1 MLTRKVL
8 YHLDTSPGYLFW
20 FSFFFF
26 FSRFCLLVLPRAG
39 LRSQPSS
46 PWAFCIAGT
55 TGIWYQTQFICWD
68 GALLNFF
75 PGWPQSMIL
84 LSLPLSSWDY
94 RHQLLGLACVL
105 PWNSII
111 YSSEKISF
119 VGLGFDLTALCLQS
133 RHSTAR
139 ATPSVYFCSGY
150 FGDGVLRT
158 LCLIGLVLL
167 ISYSWVARITGVSH
181 LFPAPI
187 FFHFL
192 MLFIYLF
199 IF

>member
-8 YHLDTSPGYLFW
+8 YHLDTSPRYLFC

-26 FSRFCLLVLPRAG
+26 QVLSFSLAQGWPQI
-39 LRSQPSS
+39 SQPSS

-94 RHQLLGLACVL
+94 RHQLGLACVL

-133 RHSTAR
+133 RHSTAW
-139 ATPSVYFCSGY
+139 ATPSVYLWSGY
-150 FGDGVLRT
+150 FGNGVWRT

-192 MLFIYLF
+192 M
-199 IF
+199 